1 MPTDHIDLKNI
12 WKQQK
17 AEAPDIKELT
27 NKIKK
32 MSRKS
37 RLKII
42 ATNALFALTILFI
55 AGIWYF
61 YNPKLITSK
70 MGMILTIISM
80 IFFVFYYN
88 KLFSMYKKL
97 NDFEKTKEYLQN
109 LISIKRQQK
118 QIQTKIMGIYYI
130 LLSLGL
136 GLYMYEYILK
146 MTLWLGIICSTL
158 TIIWVTFNWFYLRP
172 KIARK
177 EQQKL
182 DIIIDQYERINLD
195 LAD

>member
-32 MSRKS
+32 MSRKN

-42 ATNALFALTILFI
+42 ATNALFTLTILFI

-70 MGMILTIISM
+70 IGMILAILSM
-80 IFFVFYYN
+80 IFFVLYYN
-88 KLFSMYKKL
+88 KLFTMYKKL
-97 NDFEKTKEYLQN
+97 NDFEKNKEYLHN
-109 LISIKRQQK
+109 LIRIKKQQK

-136 GLYMYEYILK
+136 ALYMYEYIVK

-158 TIIWVTFNWFYLRP
+158 TIIWVAFNWFYLRP
-172 KIARK
+172 KIAKK

-182 DIIIDQYERINLD
+182 DVIIDQYEKINLD

>member
-32 MSRKS
+32 MSRKN

-42 ATNALFALTILFI
+42 ATNALFTLTILFI
-55 AGIWYF
+55 VGIWYF

-70 MGMILTIISM
+70 IGMILTILSM
-80 IFFVFYYN
+80 IFFVLYYN
-88 KLFSMYKKL
+88 KLFTMYKKL
-97 NDFEKTKEYLQN
+97 NDFEKNKEYLQN
-109 LISIKRQQK
+109 LIRIKKQQK
-118 QIQTKIMGIYYI
+118 ELQTKIMGIYYI

-136 GLYMYEYILK
+136 ALYMYEYIVK
-146 MTLWLGIICSTL
+146 MTLWLGIVCSTL
-158 TIIWVTFNWFYLRP
+158 TIIWVAFNWFYLRP
-172 KIARK
+172 KIAKK

-182 DIIIDQYERINLD
+182 DIIIDQYEKVNLD